1 MQGFIV
7 VEAFAEFPLKT
18 FSKALEV
25 AGFDSFSAR
34 LPEWLRSVVVHIAAL
49 FQNKMVDLDCQRNDL
64 MRFSSPGALMDP
76 IRAQSFTGP
85 AGRFRTNRDE
95 CIIDRGTTLAQNRR

>member
-7 VEAFAEFPLKT
+7 VEAFAKFALKT

-34 LPEWLRSVVVHIAAL
+34 LPEWLRSVV
-49 FQNKMVDLDCQRNDL
+49 
-64 MRFSSPGALMDP
+64 SSYRSP
-76 IRAQSFTGP
+76 IPEQDG
-85 AGRFRTNRDE
+85 
-95 CIIDRGTTLAQNRR
+95 